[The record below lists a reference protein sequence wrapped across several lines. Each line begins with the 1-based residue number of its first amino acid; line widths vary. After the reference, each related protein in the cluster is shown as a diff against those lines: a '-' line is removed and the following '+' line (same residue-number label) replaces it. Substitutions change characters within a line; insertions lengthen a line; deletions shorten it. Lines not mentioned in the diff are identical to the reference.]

1 MVNRGINRYTYEV
14 ESEKGGFLILSQI
27 WYPGWRLTNGD
38 QEIKLHRTNH
48 ALIGAFLPAG
58 RHELQLEMTS
68 PLLQLGLGGAL
79 GGLVIL
85 VILFSGRGTLGSR
98 PG

>member
-1 MVNRGINRYTYEV
+1 MVSRGINRYTYEV
-14 ESEKGGFLILSQI
+14 ESEEGGFLILSQI

-38 QEIKLHRTNH
+38 REVKLHRTNH

-68 PLLQLGLGGAL
+68 PPLQLGLAGAL

-85 VILFSGRGTLGSR
+85 VVLLSGRGTSESR